1 MRSIYIGGDS
11 FCHHRAAGDWPVV
24 LADKLNLQLKGHGF
38 PGESWWHTRQH
49 LLQYLATKKSK
60 NTEIFVFCH
69 TDPYRF
75 LTSQIFFQN
84 PNALAIKNQ
93 YLKYFLDYDIGLWT
107 TKHWYLELNELLKNQ
122 KVIHLQCFESSRS
135 IFSLLSGQRIITPLV
150 ELSLKD
156 HETMAEWSRPLGHLD
171 YRRNHF
177 NPAQQQSL
185 AQKIVDCLS
194 RTDNDIEINLKPYR

>member
-11 FCHHRAAGDWPVV
+11 FCHHRKSGDWPAI

-60 NTEIFVFCH
+60 STEIFVFCH

-75 LTSQIFFQN
+75 LTGQTFFQN
-84 PNALAIKNQ
+84 PDALTIKNQ

-122 KVIHLQCFESSRS
+122 KVIHLQCFESTQP
-135 IFSLLSGQRIITPLV
+135 IFSLLSGRRIVTPLV

-156 HETMAEWSRPLGHLD
+156 TETMIEWSRPKGHLD
-171 YRRNHF
+171 DRRNHF
-177 NPAQQQSL
+177 NPTQQQSL
-185 AQKIVDCLS
+185 AQKIVDCLGS
-194 RTDNDIEINLKPYR
+194 DANDFKISL